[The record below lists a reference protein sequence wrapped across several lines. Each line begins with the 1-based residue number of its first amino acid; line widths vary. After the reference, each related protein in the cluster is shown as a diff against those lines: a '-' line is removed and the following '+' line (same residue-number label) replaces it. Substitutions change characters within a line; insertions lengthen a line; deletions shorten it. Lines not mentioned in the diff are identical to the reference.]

1 PYGHILSGRI
11 RHIASDR
18 NEVYTTLELL
28 TFQQLEAM
36 VRLKSTFLL
45 FLFGAVVLAQ
55 TALTNDA
62 VTKML
67 KAGLG
72 EDIVLST
79 IKSQPAKYTTAPDGL
94 IALKGAG
101 VSDKIIAAMVERMS
115 APAMAAAPA
124 P

>member
-1 PYGHILSGRI
+1 M
-11 RHIASDR
+11 
-18 NEVYTTLELL
+18 YTTLELL

-45 FLFGAVVLAQ
+45 FLLAAVVLAQ

-79 IKSQPAKYTTAPDGL
+79 IKSQPAK
-94 IALKGAG
+94 
-101 VSDKIIAAMVERMS
+101 
-115 APAMAAAPA
+115 
-124 P
+124 